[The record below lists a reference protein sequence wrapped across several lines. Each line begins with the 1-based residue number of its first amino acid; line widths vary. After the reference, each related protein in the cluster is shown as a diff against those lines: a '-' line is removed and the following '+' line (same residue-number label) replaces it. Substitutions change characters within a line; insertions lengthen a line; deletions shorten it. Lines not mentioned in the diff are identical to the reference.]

1 MGERRRPK
9 RGMVSTGLSSFVLI
23 FVMLSLMTFAV
34 LSLVSAQ
41 ADLRLSRKSAERTTA
56 YYEAENAA
64 GDVLTDLLLAAREGP
79 EELAAR
85 AAAADVT
92 LTEDGTAVYQVPLG
106 DDQVLA
112 VEVEISPGGTEWEIR
127 RWQTVSQYDW
137 DDDEPMNVL
146 GADGLPVLGG
156 KEE

>member
-64 GDVLTDLLLAAREGP
+64 GDVLTDLLLAAREGQ

-85 AAAADVT
+85 AAAA
-92 LTEDGTAVYQVPLG
+92 E
-106 DDQVLA
+106 VLA
-112 VEVEISPGGTEWEIR
+112 VEVKLSPGGTEWEIR
-127 RWQTVSQYDW
+127 RWQTVSQYEW